1 LFLTSGAHYRKSVS
15 FRIVVRDPMLHASTA
30 SISIVVPVLEFGPAR
45 RGRSFTTDFSADSV
59 DGPFESRASALT
71 VNEQR

>member
-1 LFLTSGAHYRKSVS
+1 V
-15 FRIVVRDPMLHASTA
+15 LHASTA

-45 RGRSFTTDFSADSV
+45 RGRPFTMDFSADSV
-59 DGPFESRASALT
+59 DGPFESKASALT